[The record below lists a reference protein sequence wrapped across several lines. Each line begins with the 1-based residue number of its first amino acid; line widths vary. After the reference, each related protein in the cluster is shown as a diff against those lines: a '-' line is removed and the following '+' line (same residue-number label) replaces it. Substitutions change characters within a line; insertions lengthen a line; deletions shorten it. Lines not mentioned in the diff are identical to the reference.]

1 MDLEIWRFEDLK
13 MGAMCLM
20 CQCANGFGDLA
31 I

>member
-1 MDLEIWRFEDLK
+1 MWRFEDLK
-13 MGAMCLM
+13 MGGNVLMCLM